1 MANIT
6 QKPNGTYL
14 VRISCGR
21 DIMTGKQ
28 ILRGRIFKPS
38 KPDLSQE
45 RFQKELNE
53 FIEDFTDELRC
64 ERNRKKP
71 ENKIVSDFAK
81 EYLSIQKTSLSPGSY
96 DFYQNII
103 EKHILPMFGRMRLR
117 DIKTYH
123 VQDFIMKL
131 NYMPRNDGKTG
142 HIAPQTV
149 KRYTTVLRSMLTMA
163 YKMYYMDDDVGL
175 SRRLTFPKERYQE
188 VDVFTIEETK
198 AILAAAKTEPI
209 NIRLLIELA
218 LFTGMRR
225 GEIVGLK
232 WSDINFDKQCLSV
245 KRSIYKPKGEK
256 SIEKEPKS
264 HSSIRTIAIPNCLCI
279 TLQEYKEYQNSYAL
293 SHGVAWQN
301 LDYIFTDEFGNVM
314 NPQTPTK
321 QFSHFLVRHNIRH
334 LKFHCL
340 RHTSATLL
348 LSNGCDIKTVS
359 ARLGH
364 SSIETTDIYVH
375 LLKEVDKKAITAF
388 DNLFLQSLTVSY

>member
-21 DIMTGKQ
+21 DIMTGKR

-53 FIEDFTDELRC
+53 FIEDFTDELQC

-96 DFYQNII
+96 DFYQHII
-103 EKHILPMFGRMRLR
+103 EKHILPIFGRMRLR

-131 NYMPRNDGKTG
+131 NSMPRNDGKSG
-142 HIAPQTV
+142 HISPQTV

-175 SRRLTFPKERYQE
+175 SRRLTFPKEHYQE
-188 VDVFTIEETK
+188 VDVFTIEEAK

-245 KRSIYKPKGEK
+245 RRSIYKPKGEK

-264 HSSIRTIAIPNCLCI
+264 HSSFRTIAIPNCLCE
-279 TLQEYKEYQNSYAL
+279 TLEEYKKSQEQYSL
-293 SHGVAWQN
+293 SLATWQN
-301 LDYIFTDEFGNVM
+301 LDYIFTDDSGSVM

-321 QFSHFLVRHNIRH
+321 QFSHFLDRHNIRH

-340 RHTSATLL
+340 RHTSATIL
-348 LSNGCDIKTVS
+348 LSSGCDIKTVS

-364 SSIETTDIYVH
+364 SSIDTTNIYVH
-375 LLKEVDKKAITAF
+375 VLESVDRQAATTF
-388 DNLFLQSLTVSY
+388 ENLCN

>member
-38 KPDLSQE
+38 NPDLSQE
-45 RFQKELNE
+45 RFQNELNK
-53 FIEDFTDELRC
+53 FIEDFTDELQS

-81 EYLSIQKTSLSPGSY
+81 EYLSIQKTSLSPASY
-96 DFYQNII
+96 AFYQTII
-103 EKHILPMFGRMRLR
+103 EKHIIPMFGRMRLR

-123 VQDFIMKL
+123 VQNFILRL
-131 NYMPRNDGKTG
+131 NSLPRRDSKPG
-142 HIAPQTV
+142 HISPSTV
-149 KRYTTVLRSMLTMA
+149 KRYTSVLRSMLTMA

-198 AILAAAKTEPI
+198 AILTAAKTEPI
-209 NIRLLIELA
+209 NIRLLIEIA

-264 HSSIRTIAIPNCLCI
+264 HSSFRTIAIPNCLCE
-279 TLQEYKEYQNSYAL
+279 TLAEYKRWQEQHSL
-293 SHGVAWQN
+293 SLDTWQN
-301 LDYIFTDEFGNVM
+301 LDYVFTDEKGNVM

-321 QFSHFLVRHNIRH
+321 QLSHFLARHNIRH

-340 RHTSATLL
+340 RHTSATMLL
-348 LSNGCDIKTVS
+348 ANGCDIKTVS

-364 SSIETTDIYVH
+364 SSIETTNIYVH
-375 LLKEVDKKAITAF
+375 MLESVDRESTVAF
-388 DNLFLQSLTVSY
+388 ETLI

>member
-38 KPDLSQE
+38 NPDLDQE

-53 FIEDFTDELRC
+53 FIEDFTDELQC

-96 DFYQNII
+96 AFYQSII
-103 EKHILPMFGRMRLR
+103 DKHILPMFGRMRLR

-123 VQDFIMKL
+123 VQDFILRL
-131 NYMPRNDGKTG
+131 NSLPRSDGKHG
-142 HIAPQTV
+142 HISASTV
-149 KRYTTVLRSMLTMA
+149 KRYTSVLRSMLTMA
-163 YKMYYMDDDVGL
+163 YKMYYMDDEIGL

-198 AILAAAKTEPI
+198 AILTVAKTESI
-209 NIRLLIELA
+209 NIRLLIEVA

-232 WSDINFDKQCLSV
+232 WSDINLDKQCLSV

-264 HSSIRTIAIPNCLCI
+264 HSGFRAIAIPNRLCK
-279 TLQEYKEYQNSYAL
+279 TLAEYKAWQEHHSL
-293 SHGVAWQN
+293 SLDTWQN
-301 LDYIFTDEFGNVM
+301 LEYVFTDDIGSVM

-321 QFSHFLVRHNIRH
+321 QFSHFLDRHNIRH

-340 RHTSATLL
+340 RHTSATIL
-348 LSNGCDIKTVS
+348 LSSGCDIKTVS

-364 SSIETTDIYVH
+364 SSIDTTNIYVH
-375 LLKEVDKKAITAF
+375 VLESVDKEAAITF
-388 DNLFLQSLTVSY
+388 DRICE

>member
-1 MANIT
+1 
-6 QKPNGTYL
+6 
-14 VRISCGR
+14 
-21 DIMTGKQ
+21 MTGKQ

-38 KPDLSQE
+38 KSDLSQE
-45 RFQKELNE
+45 IFQKELKN
-53 FIEDFTDELRC
+53 FIEYFTDELQC

-71 ENKIVSDFAK
+71 ENKIISDFAK
-81 EYLSIQKTSLSPGSY
+81 EYLSIQKTSLSPTSY
-96 DFYQNII
+96 VLYERII
-103 EKHILPMFGRMRLR
+103 EQHILPMFGRMRLR

-131 NYMPRNDGKTG
+131 NSMTRCDGKPG
-142 HIAPQTV
+142 HIAPHTV

-218 LFTGMRR
+218 LFSGMRR

-232 WSDINFDKQCLSV
+232 WSDINFGKQCLTI
-245 KRSIYKPKGEK
+245 KRSIYKPKGKK

-264 HSSIRTIAIPNCLCI
+264 HSSFRTIAIPNCLCE
-279 TLQEYKEYQNSYAL
+279 TLNEYKKKQEEYSL
-293 SHGVAWQN
+293 SLATWQN
-301 LDYIFTDEFGNVM
+301 LDYVFTDNIGNVM

-321 QFSHFLVRHNIRH
+321 QFSKFLDRHNIRN

-364 SSIETTDIYVH
+364 SSIETTNIYVH
-375 LLKEVDKKAITAF
+375 MLESVDKEAAITF
-388 DNLFLQSLTVSY
+388 DRICE

>member
-53 FIEDFTDELRC
+53 FIEDFTDELQC

-81 EYLSIQKTSLSPGSY
+81 EYLSIQKTSLSPTSY
-96 DFYQNII
+96 VLYERII
-103 EKHILPMFGRMRLR
+103 EQYILPAFGRMRLR

-123 VQDFIMKL
+123 VQDFIMRL
-131 NYMPRNDGKTG
+131 NSMPRSDGKPG

-149 KRYTTVLRSMLTMA
+149 KRYTSVLRSMLTMA
-163 YKMYYMDDDVGL
+163 YKMYYIDDDVGL
-175 SRRLTFPKERYQE
+175 SRRLTFPKESFQE

-198 AILAAAKTEPI
+198 AILDAAKTEPI

-264 HSSIRTIAIPNCLCI
+264 HSSFRTIAIPNQLCE
-279 TLQEYKEYQNSYAL
+279 TLKEYKKSQEQYSL
-293 SHGVAWQN
+293 SLATWQN
-301 LDYIFTDEFGNVM
+301 IDYIFTDDSGSVM

-321 QFSHFLVRHNIRH
+321 QFSHFLDRHNIRH

-340 RHTSATLL
+340 RHTSATIL
-348 LSNGCDIKTVS
+348 LSSGCDIKTVS

-364 SSIETTDIYVH
+364 SSIDTTNIYIHV
-375 LLKEVDKKAITAF
+375 LESVDRQAATTF
-388 DNLFLQSLTVSY
+388 ENLCN

>member
-28 ILRGRIFKPS
+28 ILHGRIFKPS

-53 FIEDFTDELRC
+53 FIEDFTDELQC

-81 EYLSIQKTSLSPGSY
+81 EYLSIQKTSLSPTTY
-96 DFYQNII
+96 VLYERII
-103 EKHILPMFGRMRLR
+103 EQHILPMFGRMRLR

-123 VQDFIMKL
+123 VQDFIMNL
-131 NYMPRNDGKTG
+131 NSMPRNDGKSG
-142 HIAPQTV
+142 HISPQTV

-175 SRRLTFPKERYQE
+175 SRRLTFPKEHYQE
-188 VDVFTIEETK
+188 FDVFTIEEAK

-218 LFTGMRR
+218 LFTGR
-225 GEIVGLK
+225 I
-232 WSDINFDKQCLSV
+232 
-245 KRSIYKPKGEK
+245 
-256 SIEKEPKS
+256 
-264 HSSIRTIAIPNCLCI
+264 
-279 TLQEYKEYQNSYAL
+279 
-293 SHGVAWQN
+293 
-301 LDYIFTDEFGNVM
+301 
-314 NPQTPTK
+314 
-321 QFSHFLVRHNIRH
+321 
-334 LKFHCL
+334 
-340 RHTSATLL
+340 
-348 LSNGCDIKTVS
+348 IK
-359 ARLGH
+359 
-364 SSIETTDIYVH
+364 
-375 LLKEVDKKAITAF
+375 
-388 DNLFLQSLTVSY
+388 

>member
-6 QKPNGTYL
+6 QKPNGIYL

-53 FIEDFTDELRC
+53 FIEDFTDELQC

-81 EYLSIQKTSLSPGSY
+81 EYLSIQRTALSPTSY
-96 DFYQNII
+96 ILYERII
-103 EKHILPMFGRMRLR
+103 EQYILPMFGRMRLR

-131 NYMPRNDGKTG
+131 NSMPRNDGKSG
-142 HIAPQTV
+142 HISPQTV

-175 SRRLTFPKERYQE
+175 SRRLTFPKEHYQE
-188 VDVFTIEETK
+188 VDVFTIEEAK

-245 KRSIYKPKGEK
+245 RRSIYKPKGEK

-264 HSSIRTIAIPNCLCI
+264 HSSFRTIAIPNCLCE
-279 TLQEYKEYQNSYAL
+279 TLEEYKKSQEQYSL
-293 SHGVAWQN
+293 SLSTWQN
-301 LDYIFTDEFGNVM
+301 LDYIFTDDIGDVM

-321 QFSHFLVRHNIRH
+321 QFSHFLERHGIRH

-340 RHTSATLL
+340 RHTSATILL
-348 LSNGCDIKTVS
+348 ANGCDIKTVS

-364 SSIETTDIYVH
+364 SSIETTNIYLH
-375 LLKEVDKKAITAF
+375 MLESVDRQAAKQF
-388 DNLFLQSLTVSY
+388 DKLF

>member
-53 FIEDFTDELRC
+53 FIEDLTDELQC

-71 ENKIVSDFAK
+71 ENKIFSDFAK
-81 EYLSIQKTSLSPGSY
+81 EYLSIQKTSISPGTY
-96 DFYQNII
+96 DFYQSII
-103 EKHILPMFGRMRLR
+103 DKHILPMFGRMRLR

-123 VQDFIMKL
+123 VQDFILRL
-131 NYMPRNDGKTG
+131 NSLPRSDGKHG
-142 HIAPQTV
+142 HISASTV
-149 KRYTTVLRSMLTMA
+149 KRYTSVLRSMLTMA
-163 YKMYYMDDDVGL
+163 YKMYYMDDDIGL

-232 WSDINFDKQCLSV
+232 WSDINLDKQCLSV

-264 HSSIRTIAIPNCLCI
+264 HSGFRTIAIPNRLCK
-279 TLQEYKEYQNSYAL
+279 TLAEYKAWQEHHSL
-293 SHGVAWQN
+293 SLDTWQN
-301 LDYIFTDEFGNVM
+301 LEYVFTDDIGSVM

-321 QFSHFLVRHNIRH
+321 QFSHFLARHNIRH

-340 RHTSATLL
+340 RHTSATILL
-348 LSNGCDIKTVS
+348 ANGCDIKTVS

-375 LLKEVDKKAITAF
+375 LLEDVDKKAIITF
-388 DNLFLQSLTVSY
+388 DNLLFNH

>member
-38 KPDLSQE
+38 KPNLSQE
-45 RFQKELNE
+45 IFQKELNK
-53 FIEDFTDELRC
+53 FIEDLTDELQC

-81 EYLSIQKTSLSPGSY
+81 EYLTIQKTSLSPGSY
-96 DFYQNII
+96 EFYHNII
-103 EKHILPMFGRMRLR
+103 DKHILPMFGRMRVR

-123 VQDFIMKL
+123 VQNFILRL
-131 NYMPRNDGKTG
+131 NSLPRSDGKSG
-142 HIAPQTV
+142 HLSPQTV

-198 AILAAAKTEPI
+198 AILDAAKTEPI

-264 HSSIRTIAIPNCLCI
+264 HSSFRTIAIPNQLCE
-279 TLQEYKEYQNSYAL
+279 TLKEYKKSQEEYSL
-293 SHGVAWQN
+293 SFAAWKN
-301 LDYIFTDEFGNVM
+301 LDYVFTDDIGNVM

-321 QFSHFLVRHNIRH
+321 QFSHFLARHNIRH

-340 RHTSATLL
+340 RHTSATILL
-348 LSNGCDIKTVS
+348 ATGCDIKTVS

-375 LLKEVDKKAITAF
+375 MLESIDRSAALHF
-388 DNLFLQSLTVSY
+388 DNFLNKPI

>member
-45 RFQKELNE
+45 IFQKELNE
-53 FIEDFTDELRC
+53 FIEDFTDELQC

-96 DFYQNII
+96 DFYQHII
-103 EKHILPMFGRMRLR
+103 EKHILHMFGRMRLR

-131 NYMPRNDGKTG
+131 NSMPRNDGKSG
-142 HIAPQTV
+142 HISPQTV

-188 VDVFTIEETK
+188 VDVFTIEETN

-232 WSDINFDKQCLSV
+232 WSDINFDNQCLSV
-245 KRSIYKPKGEK
+245 KRSIYKPRGEK

-264 HSSIRTIAIPNCLCI
+264 HSSIRTIAIPNRLCE
-279 TLQEYKEYQNSYAL
+279 TLKEYKKSQEQYSL
-293 SHGVAWQN
+293 SLATWQN
-301 LDYIFTDEFGNVM
+301 LDYIFTDNIGNVM

-321 QFSHFLVRHNIRH
+321 QFSHFLDRHNIRH
-334 LKFHCL
+334 RKFHCL
-340 RHTSATLL
+340 RHTSATIL
-348 LSNGCDIKTVS
+348 LSSGCDIKTVS

-364 SSIETTDIYVH
+364 SSIDTTNIYIHV
-375 LLKEVDKKAITAF
+375 LESVDRQAATTF
-388 DNLFLQSLTVSY
+388 ENLCN

>member
-6 QKPNGTYL
+6 KKPNGSYL
-14 VRISCGR
+14 IRISCGR

-45 RFQKELNE
+45 KFQKELNE
-53 FIEDFTDELRC
+53 FIGEFTDELQC

-96 DFYQNII
+96 EFYQSII
-103 EKHILPMFGRMRLR
+103 KNHILPMFGRMRLR

-123 VQDFIMKL
+123 VQDFIMRL
-131 NYMPRNDGKTG
+131 NSMPRGDGKSG
-142 HIAPQTV
+142 HISPSTV
-149 KRYTTVLRSMLTMA
+149 KRYTSVLRSMLTMA

-198 AILAAAKTEPI
+198 AILTAAKTEPI
-209 NIRLLIELA
+209 NIQLLIELA
-218 LFTGMRR
+218 IFTGMRR

-232 WSDINFDKQCLSV
+232 WTDIDLEKQTLSV

-264 HSSIRTIAIPNCLCI
+264 HSSIRTISIPSCLCE
-279 TLQEYKEYQNSYAL
+279 TLQEYKDYQGSYAL
-293 SHGVAWQN
+293 SLEGAWRN
-301 LDYIFTDEFGNVM
+301 FDYVFTDEIGNVM

-321 QFSHFLVRHNIRH
+321 QFSKFLARHNFRH

-340 RHTSATLL
+340 RHTSATILL
-348 LSNGCDIKTVS
+348 ANGCDIKTVS

-364 SSIETTDIYVH
+364 SSIETTNIYVH

-388 DNLFLQSLTVSY
+388 DNL

>member
-14 VRISCGR
+14 IRISCGR

-81 EYLSIQKTSLSPGSY
+81 EYLSIQKTSLSPTSY
-96 DFYQNII
+96 VLYERII
-103 EKHILPMFGRMRLR
+103 EQHILPMFGRMRLR

-123 VQDFIMKL
+123 VQDFIMRL
-131 NYMPRNDGKTG
+131 HSMPRSDGKPG

-149 KRYTTVLRSMLTMA
+149 KRYTSVLRSMLTMA

-175 SRRLTFPKERYQE
+175 SRRLTFPKEPYQE
-188 VDVFTIEETK
+188 VDVFTIEEAK

-232 WSDINFDKQCLSV
+232 WPDINFDKQCLSV

-264 HSSIRTIAIPNCLCI
+264 HSSFRTIAIPNCLCE
-279 TLQEYKEYQNSYAL
+279 TLKKYKKSQEDYSL
-293 SHGVAWQN
+293 SLATWQN
-301 LDYIFTDEFGNVM
+301 LEYVFTDKNGNVM

-321 QFSHFLVRHNIRH
+321 QFSKFLDRHNIRH

-364 SSIETTDIYVH
+364 SSIETSNIYVH
-375 LLKEVDKKAITAF
+375 MLESVDKEAAITF
-388 DNLFLQSLTVSY
+388 DRICE

>member
-81 EYLSIQKTSLSPGSY
+81 EYLSIQKTSLSPTSY
-96 DFYQNII
+96 VLYERII
-103 EKHILPMFGRMRLR
+103 EQHILPMFGRMRLR

-131 NYMPRNDGKTG
+131 NSMPRNDCKPG
-142 HIAPQTV
+142 HISPSTV
-149 KRYTTVLRSMLTMA
+149 KRYTSVLRSMLTMA
-163 YKMYYMDDDVGL
+163 YKMYYMHDDVGL

-209 NIRLLIELA
+209 YIRLLIEVA

-245 KRSIYKPKGEK
+245 NRSIYKPRGEK

-264 HSSIRTIAIPNCLCI
+264 HSSIRTIAIPNCLCE
-279 TLQEYKEYQNSYAL
+279 TLKELKKCQELYSL
-293 SHGVAWQN
+293 SIDTWRN
-301 LDYIFTDEFGNVM
+301 LDYVFTDNVGNVM

-321 QFSHFLVRHNIRH
+321 QFSKFLARHNFRH

-340 RHTSATLL
+340 RHTSATVLL
-348 LSNGCDIKTVS
+348 ASGCDIKTVS

-375 LLKEVDKKAITAF
+375 LLEDVDKKAIIAF
-388 DNLFLQSLTVSY
+388 DHLLF

>member
-53 FIEDFTDELRC
+53 FIEDFTDELQC

-96 DFYQNII
+96 DFYQHII

-131 NYMPRNDGKTG
+131 NSMPRNDGKSG
-142 HIAPQTV
+142 HISPQTV

-175 SRRLTFPKERYQE
+175 SRRLTFPKEHYQE
-188 VDVFTIEETK
+188 VDVFTIEEAK
-198 AILAAAKTEPI
+198 AILSAAKTEPI

-225 GEIVGLK
+225 GEIIGLK

-264 HSSIRTIAIPNCLCI
+264 HSSFRTIAIPSCLCE
-279 TLQEYKEYQNSYAL
+279 TLKEYKKSQEQYSL
-293 SHGVAWQN
+293 SLATWQN
-301 LDYIFTDEFGNVM
+301 LDYIFTDDSGSVM

-321 QFSHFLVRHNIRH
+321 QFSHFLDRHNIRH

-340 RHTSATLL
+340 RHTSATIL
-348 LSNGCDIKTVS
+348 LSSGCDIKTVS

-364 SSIETTDIYVH
+364 SSIDTTNIYVH
-375 LLKEVDKKAITAF
+375 VLESVDRQAATTF
-388 DNLFLQSLTVSY
+388 ENLCN

>member
-6 QKPNGTYL
+6 QKSNGTYL

-28 ILRGRIFKPS
+28 ILRGRIFKHS

-53 FIEDFTDELRC
+53 FIEDFTDELQC

-81 EYLSIQKTSLSPGSY
+81 EYLSIQRTSLSPTSY
-96 DFYQNII
+96 VLYERII
-103 EKHILPMFGRMRLR
+103 EQYILPMFGRMRLR

-131 NYMPRNDGKTG
+131 NSMTRRDGKPG
-142 HIAPQTV
+142 YIAPQTV

-163 YKMYYMDDDVGL
+163 YKMYYMEDDVGL

-188 VDVFTIEETK
+188 VDVFTIEEIK
-198 AILAAAKTEPI
+198 AILEAAKAEPI

-245 KRSIYKPKGEK
+245 KRSIYKPKDQK
-256 SIEKEPKS
+256 SEEKEPKS
-264 HSSIRTIAIPNCLCI
+264 HASIRTLSIPNRLCV
-279 TLQEYKEYQNSYAL
+279 TLQEYKNHQNSYAL
-293 SHGVAWQN
+293 SLNGAWRN
-301 LDYIFTDEFGNVM
+301 LGYVFTDEVGNVM

-321 QFSHFLVRHNIRH
+321 QFSNFLARHNIRH

-340 RHTSATLL
+340 RHTSATFL
-348 LSNGCDIKTVS
+348 LSNSCDIKTIS

-364 SSIETTDIYVH
+364 SSIETTNIYVH
-375 LLKEVDKKAITAF
+375 MLESVDKQAAITF
-388 DNLFLQSLTVSY
+388 DNLI

>member
-45 RFQKELNE
+45 RFQKELDE
-53 FIEDFTDELRC
+53 FIEDFTDELQC

-96 DFYQNII
+96 DFYQHII

-131 NYMPRNDGKTG
+131 NSMPRNDGKSG
-142 HIAPQTV
+142 HISPQTV
-149 KRYTTVLRSMLTMA
+149 KHYTTVLRSMLTMA
-163 YKMYYMDDDVGL
+163 YKMYYMDDYVGL
-175 SRRLTFPKERYQE
+175 SRRLTFPKEHYQE
-188 VDVFTIEETK
+188 VDVFTIEEAK
-198 AILAAAKTEPI
+198 AILTAAKTEPI
-209 NIRLLIELA
+209 NIRLLIEIA

-264 HSSIRTIAIPNCLCI
+264 HSSFRTIAIPNCLCK
-279 TLQEYKEYQNSYAL
+279 TLAEYKSWQEQL
-293 SHGVAWQN
+293 SLSLDTWQN
-301 LDYIFTDEFGNVM
+301 LDYVFTDENGNVM

-321 QFSHFLVRHNIRH
+321 QFSNFLARHNIRH

-340 RHTSATLL
+340 RHTSATILL
-348 LSNGCDIKTVS
+348 ANGCDIKTVS

-364 SSIETTDIYVH
+364 SSIDTTNIYVH
-375 LLKEVDKKAITAF
+375 VLESVDRQAAVTF
-388 DNLFLQSLTVSY
+388 ESFLI

>member
-38 KPDLSQE
+38 NPDLDQE
-45 RFQKELNE
+45 RFQKELNV
-53 FIEDFTDELRC
+53 FIEDFTDELQC

-81 EYLSIQKTSLSPGSY
+81 EYLSIQKTSLSPGTY
-96 DFYQNII
+96 DFYQSII
-103 EKHILPMFGRMRLR
+103 DKHILPMFGRMRLR

-123 VQDFIMKL
+123 VQDFILRL
-131 NYMPRNDGKTG
+131 NSLSRSDGKPG
-142 HIAPQTV
+142 HIAPQTI
-149 KRYTTVLRSMLTMA
+149 KRYTTVLRSILTMA
-163 YKMYYMDDDVGL
+163 YKMYYVDDDVGL

-188 VDVFTIEETK
+188 VDVFTIEEAK
-198 AILAAAKTEPI
+198 AILTAAKTEPI
-209 NIRLLIELA
+209 NTRSLIELA

-264 HSSIRTIAIPNCLCI
+264 NSSFRTIAIPNCLCE
-279 TLQEYKEYQNSYAL
+279 TLKKYKKSQEEYSL
-293 SHGVAWQN
+293 SLATWQN
-301 LDYIFTDEFGNVM
+301 LECVFTDKNGNVM

-321 QFSHFLVRHNIRH
+321 QFSKFLDRHNIRH

-364 SSIETTDIYVH
+364 SSIETTNIYVH
-375 LLKEVDKKAITAF
+375 MLKSVDKEAAITF
-388 DNLFLQSLTVSY
+388 DRICE

>member
-1 MANIT
+1 MATIA
-6 QKPNGTYL
+6 KRKNGKYL

-28 ILRGRIFKPS
+28 IVRGKTFAPS
-38 KPDLSQE
+38 KPNLSKRLFE
-45 RFQKELNE
+45 KELNE
-53 FIEDFTDELRC
+53 FIEEFTEELQF

-81 EYLSIQKTSLSPGSY
+81 EYLAIQKSALSPATY
-96 DFYQNII
+96 TFYESII
-103 EKHILPMFGRMRLR
+103 NQHILPMFGRMRLQN
-117 DIKTYH
+117 IKTYH
-123 VQDFIMKL
+123 VQDFILYL
-131 NYMPRNDGKTG
+131 NSMPRSDGKEG
-142 HIAPQTV
+142 HISSSTV
-149 KRYTTVLRSMLTMA
+149 KRYTTVLRSMLTLA

-175 SRRLTFPKERYQE
+175 SRRLTFPKQHYQE

-198 AILAAAKTEPI
+198 AILDAAKTEPI

-232 WSDINFDKQCLSV
+232 WSDINFDKQYLSV
-245 KRSIYKPKGEK
+245 KRSIYKPKGKK

-264 HSSIRTIAIPNCLCI
+264 HSSFRTIAIPNCLCD
-279 TLQEYKEYQNSYAL
+279 TLKEYKKSQKQYSL
-293 SHGVAWQN
+293 SLDTWQN
-301 LDYIFTDEFGNVM
+301 LNYVFTDENGNVM

-321 QFSHFLVRHNIRH
+321 QFSKFLVRNNIRH

-340 RHTSATLL
+340 RHTSATILL
-348 LSNGCDIKTVS
+348 TNGCDIKTVS

-364 SSIETTDIYVH
+364 SSIETTNIYVH
-375 LLKEVDKKAITAF
+375 MLKSVDKQAAMTF
-388 DNLFLQSLTVSY
+388 DHFR

>member
-38 KPDLSQE
+38 KADLSQE
-45 RFQKELNE
+45 IFQKELNK
-53 FIEDFTDELRC
+53 FIEDLTDELQC

-81 EYLSIQKTSLSPGSY
+81 EYLTIQKTSLSPGSY
-96 DFYQNII
+96 EFYHNII
-103 EKHILPMFGRMRLR
+103 DKHILPMFGRMRVR

-123 VQDFIMKL
+123 VQNFILRL
-131 NYMPRNDGKTG
+131 NSLPRSDGKSG
-142 HIAPQTV
+142 HLSPQTV

-188 VDVFTIEETK
+188 VDVFTIEESK

-232 WSDINFDKQCLSV
+232 WSDINFDQQCLSV
-245 KRSIYKPKGEK
+245 KRSIYKPRGEK

-264 HSSIRTIAIPNCLCI
+264 HSSFRTIAIPNCLCE
-279 TLQEYKEYQNSYAL
+279 TLEEYKKSQEQYSL
-293 SHGVAWQN
+293 SLSTWQN
-301 LDYIFTDEFGNVM
+301 LDYIFTDDSGNVM

-321 QFSHFLVRHNIRH
+321 QFSHFLARHNIRH

-340 RHTSATLL
+340 RHTSATILL
-348 LSNGCDIKTVS
+348 ANGCDIKTVS

-364 SSIETTDIYVH
+364 SSIETTYIYVH
-375 LLKEVDKKAITAF
+375 KLESVDKQAASSF
-388 DNLFLQSLTVSY
+388 DKFFDTKIEL

>member
-1 MANIT
+1 MANVT
-6 QKPNGTYL
+6 PRPNGTYL

-28 ILRGRIFKPS
+28 ILRGRTFKPS
-38 KPDLSQE
+38 KPNLSQK
-45 RFQKELNE
+45 RFEMELNA
-53 FIEDFTDELRC
+53 FIEEFTEETRF

-71 ENKIVSDFAK
+71 ENKIVSDFAQ
-81 EYLSIQKTSLSPGSY
+81 EYLSIQKTFLSPITFSLY
-96 DFYQNII
+96 ERII

-123 VQDFIMKL
+123 VQDFIMRL
-131 NYMPRNDGKTG
+131 NSISRNDGKPG
-142 HIAPQTV
+142 HISPATI
-149 KRYTTVLRSMLTMA
+149 KRYTSVLRSMLSMA

-175 SRRLTFPKERYQE
+175 SRRLTFPREQYQE
-188 VDVFTIEETK
+188 IDVFTVEEVK
-198 AILAAAKTEPI
+198 AIIEASQSEPI
-209 NIRLLIELA
+209 NIRLLIEFA

-232 WSDINFDKQCLSV
+232 WSDIDFEKQQLMV

-256 SIEKEPKS
+256 ATEKEPKS
-264 HSSIRTIAIPNCLCI
+264 HSSIRKIAIPNCLCN
-279 TLQEYKEYQNSYAL
+279 TLREYKEKQSSYAQSL
-293 SHGVAWQN
+293 GTKWIK

-321 QFSHFLVRHNIRH
+321 QFSHFLARHNIRH

-340 RHTSATLL
+340 RHTSATIL
-348 LSNGCDIKTVS
+348 LSSGCDIKTVS

-364 SSIETTDIYVH
+364 SSIEATNVYVH
-375 LLKEVDKKAITAF
+375 MLESVNRQASETFDKLI
-388 DNLFLQSLTVSY
+388 

>member
-1 MANIT
+1 MANVM

-53 FIEDFTDELRC
+53 FIEDFTDELQC

-96 DFYQNII
+96 AFYQSILD
-103 EKHILPMFGRMRLR
+103 KHILPMFGRMRLR

-123 VQDFIMKL
+123 VQDFILRL
-131 NYMPRNDGKTG
+131 NSLPRCDGKPG
-142 HIAPQTV
+142 HISASTV
-149 KRYTTVLRSMLTMA
+149 KRYTSVLRSMLTMA
-163 YKMYYMDDDVGL
+163 YKMYYIDNDVGL
-175 SRRLTFPKERYQE
+175 SRRLIFPKEHYQE

-198 AILAAAKTEPI
+198 SILTAAKTEPI

-232 WSDINFDKQCLSV
+232 WSDINFEKQCISV

-264 HSSIRTIAIPNCLCI
+264 HSSIRTIAIPNCLCK
-279 TLQEYKEYQNSYAL
+279 TLAEYKVWQKQHSL
-293 SHGVAWQN
+293 SLDTWQN
-301 LDYIFTDEFGNVM
+301 LDYVFTDENGNVM

-321 QFSHFLVRHNIRH
+321 QFSHFLARHDIRH

-340 RHTSATLL
+340 RHTSATILL
-348 LSNGCDIKTVS
+348 ANGCDIKTVS

-364 SSIETTDIYVH
+364 SSIETTNIYVH
-375 LLKEVDKKAITAF
+375 MLESIDRQSTIAF
-388 DNLFLQSLTVSY
+388 ETLI

>member
-1 MANIT
+1 M
-6 QKPNGTYL
+6 
-14 VRISCGR
+14 
-21 DIMTGKQ
+21 
-28 ILRGRIFKPS
+28 
-38 KPDLSQE
+38 
-45 RFQKELNE
+45 
-53 FIEDFTDELRC
+53 
-64 ERNRKKP
+64 
-71 ENKIVSDFAK
+71 
-81 EYLSIQKTSLSPGSY
+81 SLSPGSF

-123 VQDFIMKL
+123 VQDFILRL
-131 NYMPRNDGKTG
+131 NSLPRSDGKHG
-142 HIAPQTV
+142 HISASTV
-149 KRYTTVLRSMLTMA
+149 KRYTSVLRSMLTMA
-163 YKMYYMDDDVGL
+163 YKMYYMDDDIGL

-188 VDVFTIEETK
+188 IDVFTIEETK

-232 WSDINFDKQCLSV
+232 WSDINLDKQCLSV

-264 HSSIRTIAIPNCLCI
+264 HSGFRAIAIPNRLCK
-279 TLQEYKEYQNSYAL
+279 TLAEYKAWQEHHSL
-293 SHGVAWQN
+293 SLDTWQN
-301 LDYIFTDEFGNVM
+301 LEYVFTDDIGSVM

-321 QFSHFLVRHNIRH
+321 QFSHFLDRHNIRH

-340 RHTSATLL
+340 RHTSATIL
-348 LSNGCDIKTVS
+348 LSSGCDIKTVS

-364 SSIETTDIYVH
+364 SSIDTTNIYVH
-375 LLKEVDKKAITAF
+375 VLESVDKEAAITF
-388 DNLFLQSLTVSY
+388 DRICE

>member
-53 FIEDFTDELRC
+53 FIEDFTDELQC

-81 EYLSIQKTSLSPGSY
+81 EYLSIQRTSLSPTSY
-96 DFYQNII
+96 VFYERII
-103 EKHILPMFGRMRLR
+103 EQYILPTFGRMRLR

-123 VQDFIMKL
+123 IQDFIIKL
-131 NYMPRNDGKTG
+131 NSMPRHDGKLG

-188 VDVFTIEETK
+188 VEVFTIEEVK
-198 AILAAAKTEPI
+198 AILSAAKTEPI
-209 NIRLLIELA
+209 NIRLLIEIA

-232 WSDINFDKQCLSV
+232 WSDINLDKQCLSV

-264 HSSIRTIAIPNCLCI
+264 HSSFRTIAIPNCLCE
-279 TLQEYKEYQNSYAL
+279 TLKEYKKKQEEYSL
-293 SHGVAWQN
+293 SLDSWKN
-301 LDYIFTDEFGNVM
+301 LDYIFTDKNGNVM

-321 QFSHFLVRHNIRH
+321 QFSHFLERHGIRH
-334 LKFHCL
+334 FKFHCL
-340 RHTSATLL
+340 RHTSATILL
-348 LSNGCDIKTVS
+348 ANGCDIKTVS

-364 SSIETTDIYVH
+364 SSIETTDVYVH
-375 LLKEVDKKAITAF
+375 LLEGVDKKAIIAF
-388 DNLFLQSLTVSY
+388 DNLLFNH

>member
-38 KPDLSQE
+38 KSDSSQE
-45 RFQKELNE
+45 IFQKELNK
-53 FIEDFTDELRC
+53 FIEDFTDELQG

-96 DFYQNII
+96 DFYQHII

-131 NYMPRNDGKTG
+131 NSMPRNDGKSG
-142 HIAPQTV
+142 HISPQTV

-188 VDVFTIEETK
+188 VEVFTIEEVK
-198 AILAAAKTEPI
+198 AILASAKTEPI

-232 WSDINFDKQCLSV
+232 WSDINLDKQCLSV

-264 HSSIRTIAIPNCLCI
+264 HSSFRTIAIPNCLCE
-279 TLQEYKEYQNSYAL
+279 TLKKYKKSQEEYFL
-293 SHGVAWQN
+293 SHATWQN
-301 LDYIFTDEFGNVM
+301 LDYIFTDDIGDVM

-321 QFSHFLVRHNIRH
+321 QFSHFLERHGIRH

-340 RHTSATLL
+340 RHTSATILL
-348 LSNGCDIKTVS
+348 ANGCDIKTVS

-364 SSIETTDIYVH
+364 SSIETTNIYLH
-375 LLKEVDKKAITAF
+375 MLESVDRQAAKQF
-388 DNLFLQSLTVSY
+388 DKLF

>member
-38 KPDLSQE
+38 KPDLNQE
-45 RFQKELNE
+45 IFQKELNE
-53 FIEDFTDELRC
+53 FIEDFTDELQC

-81 EYLSIQKTSLSPGSY
+81 EYLTIQKTSLSPGSY
-96 DFYQNII
+96 AFYQSII
-103 EKHILPMFGRMRLR
+103 DKHILPMFGRMRLR

-123 VQDFIMKL
+123 VQDFILRL
-131 NYMPRNDGKTG
+131 NSLPRSDGKPS
-142 HIAPQTV
+142 HISPSTV
-149 KRYTTVLRSMLTMA
+149 KRYTSVLRSMLTMA
-163 YKMYYMDDDVGL
+163 YKMYYMDDDIGL
-175 SRRLTFPKERYQE
+175 SHRLTFPKERYQE
-188 VDVFTIEETK
+188 IDVFTIEETK
-198 AILAAAKTEPI
+198 AILTAAKTEPI

-232 WSDINFDKQCLSV
+232 WSDINFDKQYLSV

-264 HSSIRTIAIPNCLCI
+264 HSSIRTIAIPNCLCK
-279 TLQEYKEYQNSYAL
+279 TLAEYKVWQKRL
-293 SHGVAWQN
+293 SLSLDNWRN
-301 LDYIFTDEFGNVM
+301 LDYVFTDENGNVM

-321 QFSHFLVRHNIRH
+321 QFSHFLARHDIRH

-340 RHTSATLL
+340 RHTSATILL
-348 LSNGCDIKTVS
+348 ADGCDIKTVS

-364 SSIETTDIYVH
+364 SSIETTNIYVH
-375 LLKEVDKKAITAF
+375 MLESVDRQASATF
-388 DNLFLQSLTVSY
+388 DEL

>member
-38 KPDLSQE
+38 KTNLSQKKFE
-45 RFQKELNE
+45 KELNA
-53 FIEDFTDELRC
+53 FIQNFTDELQG

-81 EYLSIQKTSLSPGSY
+81 EYLSIQKTSLSPTSY
-96 DFYQNII
+96 VLYERII
-103 EKHILPMFGRMRLR
+103 EQHILPMFGRMRLQN
-117 DIKTYH
+117 IKTYH
-123 VQDFIMKL
+123 VQDFILYL
-131 NYMPRNDGKTG
+131 NSMPRSDGKEG
-142 HIAPQTV
+142 HISPSTV
-149 KRYTTVLRSMLTMA
+149 KRYTTVLRSMLTLA

-175 SRRLTFPKERYQE
+175 SRRLTFPKEYYQE

-198 AILAAAKTEPI
+198 TILDAAKNEPI

-218 LFTGMRR
+218 IFTGMRR

-245 KRSIYKPKGEK
+245 KRSIYKPKGEN

-264 HSSIRTIAIPNCLCI
+264 HSSFRTIAIPNCLCE
-279 TLQEYKEYQNSYAL
+279 TLNKYKKRQEEYSL
-293 SHGVAWQN
+293 SLATWQN
-301 LDYIFTDEFGNVM
+301 FDYIFTDEIGNVM

-321 QFSHFLVRHNIRH
+321 QFSHFLARHGIRH

-348 LSNGCDIKTVS
+348 LTNGCDIKTVS

-364 SSIETTDIYVH
+364 SSIETTNIYVH
-375 LLKEVDKKAITAF
+375 MLESVDKDAALSL
-388 DNLFLQSLTVSY
+388 DGLFNKYSAK

>member
-14 VRISCGR
+14 IRISCGR

-38 KPDLSQE
+38 KPDLSHE

-81 EYLSIQKTSLSPGSY
+81 EYLSIQKTSLSPTSY
-96 DFYQNII
+96 VLYERII
-103 EKHILPMFGRMRLR
+103 EQHILPMFGRMRLR

-123 VQDFIMKL
+123 VQDFIMRL
-131 NYMPRNDGKTG
+131 NSMPRSDGKPG

-149 KRYTTVLRSMLTMA
+149 KRYTSVLRSMLTMA

-198 AILAAAKTEPI
+198 TILDAAKTEPI

-225 GEIVGLK
+225 SEIVGLK

-245 KRSIYKPKGEK
+245 RRSIYKPKGEK

-264 HSSIRTIAIPNCLCI
+264 HSSFRTITIPNCLCE
-279 TLQEYKEYQNSYAL
+279 TLEEYKKSQEQYSL
-293 SHGVAWQN
+293 SPSTWQN
-301 LDYIFTDEFGNVM
+301 LDYIFTDDSGNVM

-321 QFSHFLVRHNIRH
+321 QFSHFLARHNIRH

-340 RHTSATLL
+340 RHTSATILL
-348 LSNGCDIKTVS
+348 ATGCDIKTVS

-375 LLKEVDKKAITAF
+375 MLESIDRSAALNF
-388 DNLFLQSLTVSY
+388 DNFLNKPI

>member
-45 RFQKELNE
+45 RFQKELNK
-53 FIEDFTDELRC
+53 FIEDFTDELQC

-96 DFYQNII
+96 DFYQHII

-131 NYMPRNDGKTG
+131 NSMPRNDGKSG
-142 HIAPQTV
+142 HISPQTV

-188 VDVFTIEETK
+188 VDVFTIEETN

-245 KRSIYKPKGEK
+245 KRSIYKPRGEK

-264 HSSIRTIAIPNCLCI
+264 HSSIRTIAIPNRLCE
-279 TLQEYKEYQNSYAL
+279 TLKDYKESQEEYSL
-293 SHGVAWQN
+293 SLAAWKN
-301 LDYIFTDEFGNVM
+301 LYYVFTDDIGNVM

-321 QFSHFLVRHNIRH
+321 QFSHFLARHDIRH

-340 RHTSATLL
+340 RHTSATIL

-364 SSIETTDIYVH
+364 SSIDTTNIYVH
-375 LLKEVDKKAITAF
+375 VLESVDRQAATSF
-388 DNLFLQSLTVSY
+388 ENLCN

>member
-1 MANIT
+1 MANIMR
-6 QKPNGTYL
+6 KSNGTYL

-38 KPDLSQE
+38 KPDLNQE

-53 FIEDFTDELRC
+53 FIEDFTDELQC

-96 DFYQNII
+96 VFYQNII
-103 EKHILPMFGRMRLR
+103 DKHILPMFGRMRLR

-123 VQDFIMKL
+123 IQDFILRL
-131 NYMPRNDGKTG
+131 NCLPRSDSKPG
-142 HIAPQTV
+142 HISPATV
-149 KRYTTVLRSMLTMA
+149 KRYTSVLRSMLTMA

-175 SRRLTFPKERYQE
+175 SRRLTFPKECYQE

-198 AILAAAKTEPI
+198 AILATAKTEPI

-264 HSSIRTIAIPNCLCI
+264 HSSIRTIAIPNCLCE
-279 TLQEYKEYQNSYAL
+279 TLKEYKKCQEEYSL
-293 SHGVAWQN
+293 SLAAWKN
-301 LDYIFTDEFGNVM
+301 LDYVFTDDIGNVM

-321 QFSHFLVRHNIRH
+321 QFSHFLSRHNIRH

-340 RHTSATLL
+340 RHTSATILL
-348 LSNGCDIKTVS
+348 ASGCDIKTVS
-359 ARLGH
+359 TRLGH
-364 SSIETTDIYVH
+364 SSIETTNIYVH
-375 LLKEVDKKAITAF
+375 MLESVDRQAAMSF
-388 DNLFLQSLTVSY
+388 DNFDNK